1 MKKGFVQAALC
12 ALTLAAP
19 AAAGPGSD
27 VLGKTP
33 IFSESEAYAAGMD
46 VQLGDLPRGARGAR
60 AASLLVGAVNLSEQT
75 ASCRAT
81 LLDRNGLRLADI
93 PFEVPAKSS
102 AREDA
107 AQWLGRIDAVTIT
120 CDQSFYPF
128 GVTTE
133 GNGAPSFAK
142 GIGPN
147 GACQRSPMLTKD
159 SKSGHYTLSVPGL
172 FHEATKANPKGIIC
186 IQSPAALHV
195 AKAVYEWDVTVGPW
209 SSRDKSGL
217 HNLAYFFLDRY
228 RSGVVG
234 NVNAAGPN
242 KSFLKFMQ
250 NVGMAPGSNT
260 NEKSAYGLQPG
271 VTYHFRY
278 TFDAHNK
285 LVTFQTFLGPV
296 EVKKFSKECRPGN
309 NQTLMV
315 QPYGKGESQAGLAM
329 VAEWG
334 NYIGQHHPEEA
345 TVGWRYLNFK
355 VDLTLK

>member
-46 VQLGDLPRGARGAR
+46 VQLGDLPRGAR
-60 AASLLVGAVNLSEQT
+60 AASLIVGAVNLSEQT

-120 CDQSFYPF
+120 CDQSFSPF
-128 GVTTE
+128 GVTTD

-159 SKSGHYTLSVPGL
+159 PQTGHYTASVPGL
-172 FHEATKANPKGIIC
+172 FHEATKANPKGIFC
-186 IQSPAALHV
+186 IKAPAALHV
-195 AKAVYEWDVTVGPW
+195 AKAVYEWDVTIGPW

-250 NVGMAPGSNT
+250 NVGMAPGTNT

-296 EVKKFSKECRPGN
+296 EVKRFSKECRPGN

-334 NYIGQHHPEEA
+334 NYLGQHHPEEA
-345 TVGWRYLNFK
+345 SVGWKYLNFK
-355 VDLTLK
+355 MDLTLK